1 LKQFCELSLKPKK
14 KAWLYYAALEIRYR
28 DVELYS
34 SSHEH
39 LYLTQ
44 WSSPERTCH
53 AIFSDLKLTQHII
66 LFSCHSTT
74 MGKAG
79 RKHFMPGEQ
88 MAEYWK
94 ESVECGP
101 EEPVI
106 ERLKEDS
113 VEQRTGGDHGVAV
126 QHRRADQEREGE

>member
-1 LKQFCELSLKPKK
+1 
-14 KAWLYYAALEIRYR
+14 
-28 DVELYS
+28 
-34 SSHEH
+34 
-39 LYLTQ
+39 
-44 WSSPERTCH
+44 
-53 AIFSDLKLTQHII
+53 
-66 LFSCHSTT
+66 

-113 VEQRTGGDHGVAV
+113 VEQRTGGGHSVDV
-126 QHRRADQEREGE
+126 QHRRADQEREGEQQRQILVSWNFRNSKFMKLGTLKRIS